1 MEYTKLDKKLQD
13 QYSEL
18 LRNQVPNKVEIYYH
32 NKLLKH
38 HSIGQRASALILFIL
53 MQSDNDI
60 ILDEVITAIKKKK
73 QKMQFVFATHN
84 SNIPVLGDAERIFM
98 VEYQDTKIDIS
109 QGNIDLKTTHKQ
121 VVDIMEGGKE
131 AFNKRQLIYTSWK

>member
-1 MEYTKLDKKLQD
+1 
-13 QYSEL
+13 
-18 LRNQVPNKVEIYYH
+18 
-32 NKLLKH
+32 
-38 HSIGQRASALILFIL
+38 
-53 MQSDNDI
+53 
-60 ILDEVITAIKKKK
+60 
-73 QKMQFVFATHN
+73 MQFVFETHN

>member
-1 MEYTKLDKKLQD
+1 
-13 QYSEL
+13 
-18 LRNQVPNKVEIYYH
+18 
-32 NKLLKH
+32 
-38 HSIGQRASALILFIL
+38 
-53 MQSDNDI
+53 
-60 ILDEVITAIKKKK
+60 
-73 QKMQFVFATHN
+73 
-84 SNIPVLGDAERIFM
+84 M

>member
-1 MEYTKLDKKLQD
+1 MD
-13 QYSEL
+13 
-18 LRNQVPNKVEIYYH
+18 NKIIY
-32 NKLLKH
+32 
-38 HSIGQRASALILFIL
+38 
-53 MQSDNDI
+53 
-60 ILDEVITAIKKKK
+60 DEVITAIKKKK
-73 QKMQFVFATHN
+73 QKMQFVFETHN